1 MLNPNKPEPSNADFL
16 ERRNWGNIFN
26 LLVQMVK
33 NQQNQL
39 QAFANQQKFLEG
51 RLQLQNQRWASDVKQ
66 YKNQISQMK
75 SLLIFE
81 EKKRVLEAAKADLIM
96 GYKERDAS
104 VLKWMLDSTEDDL
117 EDFKTGFDI
126 LSLKATSSSGKN
138 LSPEE
143 TKDKHDKLA
152 AEQNSELL
160 ALLEEKKFVW
170 NQFNKMEADYSNK
183 LRSKQDE
190 VIKANEKI
198 NILVSRME
206 ELQSENSK
214 KDSRISELESKVA
227 DIDVETNSKKD
238 SRISELENKV
248 ADMDAE
254 TNRLNKEISGLSAEL
269 ESLRKL
275 KNNEV
280 KPFSNRCT
288 AGSSDSGAI
297 ESNRSRRKITF
308 DKESSTPVGPA
319 STSTNFSERERRRL
333 KRKESPVIPTSE
345 TPKLF
350 SSSFKDF
357 SSGNRSHVRRRVD
370 RN

>member
-1 MLNPNKPEPSNADFL
+1 MLNSNKTEPSNADLL

-39 QAFANQQKFLEG
+39 QTFANQQKFLED
-51 RLQLQNQRWASDVKQ
+51 RLQMQNQRWASDVKQ
-66 YKNQISQMK
+66 YRDQISHIK

-81 EKKRVLEAAKADLIM
+81 EKKRVLEAAKADLMM

-104 VLKWMLDSTEDDL
+104 VLKWMLDSAEDDL
-117 EDFKTGFDI
+117 DDFKTGFDI
-126 LSLKATSSSGKN
+126 LALKGTSSSGKN
-138 LSPEE
+138 SSHEE

-183 LRSKQDE
+183 LRNKQDE

-198 NILVSRME
+198 NMLVSRME

-214 KDSRISELESKVA
+214 KDSRISELESVVA
-227 DIDVETNSKKD
+227 DMDTETNTKKD
-238 SRISELENKV
+238 SRISELESIV

-254 TNRLNKEISGLSAEL
+254 TNRLNKEISGLSAEM

-275 KNNEV
+275 KNSEV
-280 KPFSNRCT
+280 KPLSKRCT
-288 AGSSDSGAI
+288 AGSSGSGTI
-297 ESNRSRRKITF
+297 ESSRSRRKITF
-308 DKESSTPVGPA
+308 DKELCTPVGPA
-319 STSTNFSERERRRL
+319 STSTNFSKKEKKGL
-333 KRKESPVIPTSE
+333 KRKETPVIPTSE

-350 SSSFKDF
+350 SSSFKVPKLKP
-357 SSGNRSHVRRRVD
+357 SLKTI
-370 RN
+370 

>member
-1 MLNPNKPEPSNADFL
+1 MHNSNKAEPSNADFL
-16 ERRNWGNIFN
+16 ERRNWGNVFN

-39 QAFANQQKFLEG
+39 QSFANQQKFLEDQ
-51 RLQLQNQRWASDVKQ
+51 LQMQNQRWASDVKQ
-66 YKNQISQMK
+66 YRNQISQIK

-81 EKKRVLEAAKADLIM
+81 EKKRVLEAVKADLMM
-96 GYKERDAS
+96 GYKEREAS
-104 VLKWMLDSTEDDL
+104 ALKWVLDSAEEDL

-126 LSLKATSSSGKN
+126 LSLKGTSSSGKN
-138 LSPEE
+138 SSPEE

-170 NQFNKMEADYSNK
+170 NQFDKMEADYSNK

-190 VIKANEKI
+190 VIKANETI

-227 DIDVETNSKKD
+227 DMDTETKSKKD
-238 SRISELENKV
+238 SRISELESKV

-254 TNRLNKEISGLSAEL
+254 TNRLNKEVFGLSTEL
-269 ESLRKL
+269 ESLRKW

-280 KPFSNRCT
+280 KPFSNRYT
-288 AGSSDSGAI
+288 AGSSDSGTI

-308 DKESSTPVGPA
+308 DKELCTPVEPA
-319 STSTNFSERERRRL
+319 STSTKLSEKEKRRL
-333 KRKESPVIPTSE
+333 KRKETLVIPTSE

-357 SSGNRSHVRRRVD
+357 SSRNRSHVRRVD
-370 RN
+370 GN